1 MEEFRSTKPKMIGSN
16 PSWGATFKGKNMKH
30 KGLFGDVRPEV
41 LKTVRDKKYLS
52 NIKRIDEN
60 IQLLMK
66 EFYEQKR
73 DTK

>member
-1 MEEFRSTKPKMIGSN
+1 
-16 PSWGATFKGKNMKH
+16 MKH

-41 LKTVRDKKYLS
+41 IKTVRDKKYLS
-52 NIKRIDEN
+52 NTKRIDEN